1 MVAELLRSSDGCLE
15 LVDARQFLPLFKTR
29 PGLKRWY
36 VLDDYGVNRHRRRQQ
51 VGRMETE
58 TKGAT
63 ASGEVPSSE
72 PGIGITDVADAAAAG
87 GEACVED
94 VHEDAEGLA
103 NIDNDDGVNGCDEG
117 VDADMI
123 CTDETGPSSCDPSM
137 LPSCDWSHIEDPS
150 LRRCLELGMT
160 LYDGFDSVPSH
171 LNRRVRKS
179 LFPPTEEESTWMHL
193 GTVSTV
199 VLLLN
204 LSISS
209 LLISITSCPTSTLHC
224 CVLAAERCMRC
235 VPHDEDTGGF
245 FVATLKKI
253 KKLAKCEDDDDPV
266 EVDASTIAEAAA
278 ADELDAAVDAVSH
291 EQEACG
297 STSSTQGPHKTTGLV
312 DFHPWDAE
320 SFLKMKAFYGL
331 ADSLTADSFYVR
343 EDAVTASSSVSSAA
357 KTIFFLPHSA
367 RALMCGDKSSKLKI
381 VTAGVKMFEK
391 KLQRDGSVDYR
402 LLQDGV
408 GHLAPM
414 ISQRTTRLCV
424 QDFSNLLGG
433 GLVSFQTLSPAAIQA
448 LLSFTSG
455 VVICWY
461 DYDPR
466 DRVLAA
472 ASGASTS
479 DSVVCAAAPEDESSC
494 PSHRFHII
502 CWRGYSRALNVMCG
516 KVDLDSMKHQ
526 LSALGVLRYCG

>member
-1 MVAELLRSSDGCLE
+1 
-15 LVDARQFLPLFKTR
+15 
-29 PGLKRWY
+29 
-36 VLDDYGVNRHRRRQQ
+36 
-51 VGRMETE
+51 
-58 TKGAT
+58 
-63 ASGEVPSSE
+63 
-72 PGIGITDVADAAAAG
+72 
-87 GEACVED
+87 
-94 VHEDAEGLA
+94 
-103 NIDNDDGVNGCDEG
+103 
-117 VDADMI
+117 
-123 CTDETGPSSCDPSM
+123 
-137 LPSCDWSHIEDPS
+137 
-150 LRRCLELGMT
+150 
-160 LYDGFDSVPSH
+160 
-171 LNRRVRKS
+171 
-179 LFPPTEEESTWMHL
+179 
-193 GTVSTV
+193 
-199 VLLLN
+199 
-204 LSISS
+204 
-209 LLISITSCPTSTLHC
+209 
-224 CVLAAERCMRC
+224 MRC

-253 KKLAKCEDDDDPV
+253 KKHAKCEEDDDPV
-266 EVDASTIAEAAA
+266 EIDASTIAEAAA

-526 LSALGVLRYCG
+526 LSALGVLRPKIAAPKDSSGTPAVSGNDCRLVEDGSEGHPVAVTVDDSEGHPVAVTVDGSEIYDVVVKVDDSESHPVAVTVDDSEGHPVAVALDGSEE

>member
-1 MVAELLRSSDGCLE
+1 
-15 LVDARQFLPLFKTR
+15 
-29 PGLKRWY
+29 
-36 VLDDYGVNRHRRRQQ
+36 
-51 VGRMETE
+51 
-58 TKGAT
+58 
-63 ASGEVPSSE
+63 
-72 PGIGITDVADAAAAG
+72 
-87 GEACVED
+87 
-94 VHEDAEGLA
+94 
-103 NIDNDDGVNGCDEG
+103 
-117 VDADMI
+117 
-123 CTDETGPSSCDPSM
+123 
-137 LPSCDWSHIEDPS
+137 
-150 LRRCLELGMT
+150 
-160 LYDGFDSVPSH
+160 VPSH

-209 LLISITSCPTSTLHC
+209 LLISITSCPTPTLHC

-253 KKLAKCEDDDDPV
+253 KKLVKCEDDDPV
-266 EVDASTIAEAAA
+266 EIDASTIAEAAA

-291 EQEACG
+291 EQAACG

-343 EDAVTASSSVSSAA
+343 EDAVTASSSASSAA

-466 DRVLAA
+466 DRA

>member
-1 MVAELLRSSDGCLE
+1 
-15 LVDARQFLPLFKTR
+15 
-29 PGLKRWY
+29 
-36 VLDDYGVNRHRRRQQ
+36 
-51 VGRMETE
+51 
-58 TKGAT
+58 
-63 ASGEVPSSE
+63 
-72 PGIGITDVADAAAAG
+72 
-87 GEACVED
+87 
-94 VHEDAEGLA
+94 
-103 NIDNDDGVNGCDEG
+103 
-117 VDADMI
+117 
-123 CTDETGPSSCDPSM
+123 
-137 LPSCDWSHIEDPS
+137 
-150 LRRCLELGMT
+150 
-160 LYDGFDSVPSH
+160 
-171 LNRRVRKS
+171 
-179 LFPPTEEESTWMHL
+179 
-193 GTVSTV
+193 
-199 VLLLN
+199 
-204 LSISS
+204 
-209 LLISITSCPTSTLHC
+209 
-224 CVLAAERCMRC
+224 MRC

-253 KKLAKCEDDDDPV
+253 KKHTECEDDAPV
-266 EVDASTIAEAAA
+266 DVDASTIAEAAPLA
-278 ADELDAAVDAVSH
+278 VADELDAAVDAVFH
-291 EQEACG
+291 EQVACG

-331 ADSLTADSFYVR
+331 ADNLTADSFYVR
-343 EDAVTASSSVSSAA
+343 EDAVTASSSASSAA

-381 VTAGVKMFEK
+381 VTAGVKVFEK

-472 ASGASTS
+472 ASGAQASDSASGASTSDSASGASIS

-526 LSALGVLRYCG
+526 LSALGVLRYCR